1 MASCKGYEVDSCRL
15 PPKSNSDYCSTC
27 LLKKNKNTFLNFI
40 HDIKSKAKEKEKS
53 DEQILE
59 MYESD
64 DIQNMLSYCM
74 RWNKGLDNFF
84 SSLYYRSKPLLH
96 HIIESFQ
103 KKSRLNIYLILR
115 ITDHS
120 KTPMCDVYS
129 YLLRKKVLNEH
140 IYPNNCVHC
149 LSNYIT
155 YAEDTF
161 GIDRI
166 TKRTVLNDCKRM
178 LKRELGNEKF
188 FNRSYDI
195 VRSLAESLHFPID
208 RKEIEIFIEEL
219 VKIAEKCVEY
229 KEEDIQA
236 FRKKVYHHPLLISQ
250 DLKAIKAF
258 MKQKTAVWKIEWLA
272 KALHPS
278 RAPTWCYDSEDMED
292 CKNLGI
298 IIEHVAIQKG
308 KKAEWNISL

>member
-1 MASCKGYEVDSCRL
+1 
-15 PPKSNSDYCSTC
+15 
-27 LLKKNKNTFLNFI
+27 
-40 HDIKSKAKEKEKS
+40 
-53 DEQILE
+53 
-59 MYESD
+59 
-64 DIQNMLSYCM
+64 
-74 RWNKGLDNFF
+74 
-84 SSLYYRSKPLLH
+84 
-96 HIIESFQ
+96 
-103 KKSRLNIYLILR
+103 
-115 ITDHS
+115 
-120 KTPMCDVYS
+120 MCDVYS

-161 GIDRI
+161 GNDLI
-166 TKRTVLNDCKRM
+166 TKRTVLNDCKRL
-178 LKRELGNEKF
+178 LKRELGSEKF
-188 FNRSYDI
+188 FNHSYNI

-208 RKEIEIFIEEL
+208 PKEIHIFVEEL
-219 VKIAEKCVEY
+219 VKIAERTNEY
-229 KEEDIQA
+229 SPEDIQT
-236 FRKKVYHHPLLISQ
+236 FLKKIYEHPLLIPQ

-258 MKQKTAVWKIEWLA
+258 MKQKTVVWKVEWLA

-298 IIEHVAIQKG
+298 IIEYKPIQKG